1 MQLRLVPARQGVT
14 WVRQGLQVFLRFPLP
29 FTTLFLVFLFG
40 AFMVA
45 VLPFIG
51 VLALLILLPG
61 VTLSFM
67 IATRQSLAGRMP
79 MPSVFADP
87 FRGKTERTLGM
98 VKLGVGYALA
108 SLALMMLADWLDGG
122 RFEALAR
129 GEAAAELMND
139 PEMLFAIAMRLAIT
153 LPLTLLFWHAPALV
167 HWCGVSAPKAVFF
180 SLIACWRNKAAFTM
194 YGIVWGGAVMLFGL
208 VTTAL
213 FAVLGLPQLIGL
225 AALPAAL
232 LFSTVFYISL
242 YFTFADCFE
251 LEAGD
256 TPPSGLLTGP

>member
-40 AFMVA
+40 AFIVA
-45 VLPFIG
+45 ILPFVG

-67 IATRQSLAGRMP
+67 IATRQSLAGRVP

-87 FRGKTERTLGM
+87 FRGQSERTLGM

-108 SLALMMLADWLDGG
+108 SLGMMMLADWLDGG

-139 PEMLFAIAMRLAIT
+139 PQMLVSVAMRLTLT
-153 LPLTLLFWHAPALV
+153 LPLSLLFWHAPALV
-167 HWCGVSAPKAVFF
+167 HWCGVTALKAVFF
-180 SLIACWRNKAAFTM
+180 SLVACWRNRAAFTM
-194 YGIVWGGAVMLFGL
+194 YGIVWAAAMLLFGL

-213 FAVLGLPQLIGL
+213 FALIGLPQLIGL

-251 LEAGD
+251 LEPGD
-256 TPPSGLLTGP
+256 TPPSALLTGH

>member
-45 VLPFIG
+45 ILPFVG

-67 IATRQSLAGRMP
+67 IATRQSLAGRAP

-87 FRGKTERTLGM
+87 FRGQSERTLDM
-98 VKLGVGYALA
+98 VKLGVSYALA
-108 SLALMMLADWLDGG
+108 SLGMMMLADWLDGG

-129 GEAAAELMND
+129 GEAAAELVND
-139 PEMLFAIAMRLAIT
+139 PQMLVAIAMRLSLT
-153 LPLTLLFWHAPALV
+153 LPLSLLYWHAPALV

-180 SLIACWRNKAAFTM
+180 SLVACWRNKAAFTM
-194 YGIVWGGAVMLFGL
+194 YGIVWAGAVLLFGV

-232 LFSTVFYISL
+232 LFSTIFYISL

-251 LEAGD
+251 LEPGD
-256 TPPSGLLTGP
+256 LPPSGLLSGR